1 MLLFLLFFSA
11 ADRLSGD
18 SLCPNLLLTFY
29 VIPLFDVSCDG
40 LHCTGDNLDD
50 DMELTPLTLDLET
63 GQGTNNNNNENINT
77 NHNILTMDVIT
88 EEEGGAM
95 DKTDSKRGSTANSSN
110 NVSRSPSTG
119 DMSPGK
125 EICVCTFFF
134 SIFVQSPPD

>member
-1 MLLFLLFFSA
+1 MLYLVVSLFL
-11 ADRLSGD
+11 
-18 SLCPNLLLTFY
+18 
-29 VIPLFDVSCDG
+29 
-40 LHCTGDNLDD
+40 GDNLDD
-50 DMELTPLTLDLET
+50 DMELAPLTLDLET
-63 GQGTNNNNNENINT
+63 GPGTNNNNENINT
-77 NHNILTMDVIT
+77 NNNNNILTMDTIT